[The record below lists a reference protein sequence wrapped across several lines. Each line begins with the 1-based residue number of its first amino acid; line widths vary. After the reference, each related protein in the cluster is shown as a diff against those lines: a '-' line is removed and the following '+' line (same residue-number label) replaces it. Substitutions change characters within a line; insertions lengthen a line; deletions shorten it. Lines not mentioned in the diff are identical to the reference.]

1 MGNKDARGREK
12 KKPKKSKAERVVM
25 TPAAPRI
32 VRDTPEKKVVVPP
45 PTSDPA

>member
-12 KKPKKSKAERVVM
+12 KKPKKSKAERIVM

-32 VRDTPEKKVVVPP
+32 VMTPAAPRIVGDATEKKP
-45 PTSDPA
+45 